1 MEQLANRI
9 AVFFMQKKL
18 ITAEETPIYS
28 YCFEAVLSM
37 VVSWGSI
44 LAIALLSNT
53 LWVTACYIGSFCL
66 LRSVVGGYHASTH
79 LRCYL
84 LSVGA
89 YLLFLLAQFYL
100 PTQYVSV
107 ICYLL
112 AVFSVA
118 VLLKLAPL
126 EHPNNPFTPQ
136 SYQQFHKRMLLF
148 LALFIIILPI
158 LQYTLWQTAFAITWG
173 CTQAAV
179 SVAVAYYFSKREDE
193 QYGSIIC

>member
-44 LAIALLSNT
+44 LVIAMLTNT

-79 LRCYL
+79 LSCYM

-89 YLLFLLAQFYL
+89 YLLFLLVQFSL
-100 PTQYVSV
+100 PTQYVSI
-107 ICYLL
+107 ICCLL

-136 SYQQFHKRMLLF
+136 SYQQFHRRMLLF
-148 LALFIIILPI
+148 LVLFIIILPML
-158 LQYTLWQTAFAITWG
+158 LQHTLWQTAFASTWG
-173 CTQAAV
+173 CTQAAT
-179 SVAVAYYFSKREDE
+179 SVAVAHYFSEKEERTL
-193 QYGSIIC
+193 